1 MKPAASASFAA
12 VAALALAACDAPKPR
27 NPPPAEAAPPVA
39 PAADAAAPAATAAP
53 AAAASAGL
61 PKREGMAGFYVDYVG
76 DAHDPL
82 NRQPAVVA
90 AGKPIAVSGFAFDST
105 SKQPAQAVDVVI
117 DGVAHGAAYGSPRE
131 DVAKFHKN
139 DALVNVGYAVTLPA
153 GTVPAGDHTLVLRVV
168 STDGG
173 GYQESVPV
181 KFTVR

>member
-1 MKPAASASFAA
+1 MKPATSASFAV

-53 AAAASAGL
+53 AAASAGL
-61 PKREGMAGFYVDYVG
+61 AKREGMAGFYVDYIG

-105 SKQPAQAVDVVI
+105 SNQPAQAVDVVI

-168 STDGG
+168 STAGG
-173 GYQESVPV
+173 GYQESLPV